1 MPWTYSCLLL
11 PAASGRDRVSP
22 LLCLLVS
29 GRAVP
34 SGRELEAYIHAAGFL
49 KSVKI
54 LLLTNLFR
62 FAFAYHSI
70 LVKVLRS
77 YYISYKSYTRYVHFV
92 LSYLLMLVTIWYI
105 FKAGIYGNCFNT
117 VKIYFFQ
124 S

>member
-11 PAASGRDRVSP
+11 LAASGRDRVSP

-29 GRAVP
+29 GRALP

-105 FKAGIYGNCFNT
+105 LKQESMAIALILSKY
-117 VKIYFFQ
+117 ILFQ